1 MLSFDDLISSYG
13 LFVVAGMI
21 GVECIGLP
29 VPGETIL
36 VAASIFAG
44 TGHGLNIYAVIS
56 VAIAGAF
63 VGNLVGYLIGRD
75 YGYWLLLNYGRY
87 IKITEARIKLG
98 QYLFL
103 RHGGKIVLIAR
114 FVPVLRSVGGILAGA
129 NRMRWQPFLVAN
141 IVGAVAWA
149 VFYGVAA
156 YILGKEIERMAGPV
170 AVVLGAV
177 VVITVVAAGMFV
189 ARHEER
195 LIAEAE
201 QALPG
206 PLQVPRSR
214 RRS

>member
-1 MLSFDDLISSYG
+1 
-13 LFVVAGMI
+13 
-21 GVECIGLP
+21 

-44 TGHGLNIYAVIS
+44 TSHGLNIYAVIS

-63 VGNLVGYLIGRD
+63 VGNMAGYLIGRD
-75 YGYWLLLNYGRY
+75 YGYWLLLTYGRY

-103 RHGGKIVLIAR
+103 RHGSKIVLIAR

-129 NRMRWQPFLVAN
+129 NRMRWQPFLLAN
-141 IVGAVAWA
+141 IVGAVVWA
-149 VFYGVAA
+149 VFYGTAA
-156 YILGKEIERMAGPV
+156 YILGKEIERVAGPV
-170 AVVLGAV
+170 AVALGTV
-177 VVITVVAAGMFV
+177 VVIAIVAAGLFV
-189 ARHEER
+189 TRHEER

-206 PLQVPRSR
+206 PLQVP
-214 RRS
+214 